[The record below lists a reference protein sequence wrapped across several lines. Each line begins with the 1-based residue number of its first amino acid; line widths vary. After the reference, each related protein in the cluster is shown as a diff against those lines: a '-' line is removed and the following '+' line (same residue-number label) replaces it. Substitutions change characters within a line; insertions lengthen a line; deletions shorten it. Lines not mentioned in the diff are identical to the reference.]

1 MTPLRILLLSLIP
14 LIAGI
19 LTLALPSYTGPALA
33 SQVDFRL
40 PDTEGVHHRLSD
52 YRGKWVVV
60 NYWATWCPPC
70 LEELPELER
79 FHLDHQNKNAM
90 VLGINMERITPEALR
105 RFIDEQMLSYP
116 ILMAEPASATELG
129 KVPGMPV
136 SFIVNP
142 QGQVVARKLG
152 AVTAKLVEK
161 MLAEQQSGKAQ
172 PRLLTK

>member
-1 MTPLRILLLSLIP
+1 MTPARILILGLASLA
-14 LIAGI
+14 LGI
-19 LTLALPSYTGPALA
+19 LILILPAYTSPAQA
-33 SQVDFRL
+33 NQVDFQL
-40 PDTEGVHHRLSD
+40 PDTDGTQRRLSD

-79 FHLDHQNKNAM
+79 FHLDHQQKNAM
-90 VLGINMERITPEALR
+90 VLGINMERITPDALR
-105 RFIDEQMLSYP
+105 RFVDEQMLSYP

-152 AVTAKLVEK
+152 AVTAKLIEK
-161 MLAEQQSGKAQ
+161 MLTEQQSGKVQ
-172 PRLLTK
+172 PRLSTK